1 VSDFIASSV
10 LSPLPPPDSPPDG
23 YSAMVKRPVW
33 RVAGGLLVL
42 LLCVIGLEGLSSFGL
57 LARDIRNV
65 PPTPRNFRQATYDT
79 LLGWVGL
86 PNLAIAD
93 NYGPGLRLT
102 TNADGMRIHRPVTA
116 ALAPGERRAI
126 CSGDSFT
133 FGSGVSDDETFCAY
147 LEQELPGVRT
157 LNMAQRGY
165 GIDQAYLWYKRDAV
179 RYPHQLH
186 LFAFIWADFE
196 RMAVKT
202 FTGYPKSRLRLTEGK
217 LVVENV
223 PVPQWTGE
231 SRLTTALGKLPDLRL
246 VQMIQRKTDQSD
258 AAKLARVDAQVWD
271 VAMAVFEDLERLNR
285 ERGSHLVL
293 VYLPAPADLEPG
305 AQDKRR
311 HRMAEFSRKS
321 GIPFVDLTAEI
332 RTVPPDSVDWMFIT
346 PNALPVQG
354 SSGHY
359 TAAGH
364 RWVAARLAEHLRAMP
379 AVAASPTAPAQ

>member
-1 VSDFIASSV
+1 
-10 LSPLPPPDSPPDG
+10 L
-23 YSAMVKRPVW
+23 KRPAWKIVG
-33 RVAGGLLVL
+33 VLAALVVCAL
-42 LLCVIGLEGLSSFGL
+42 GVEGLASFGL
-57 LARDIRNV
+57 FANDIRHI
-65 PPTPRNFRQATYDT
+65 PRAPENFRQATYDT

-86 PNLAIAD
+86 PNLARSD

-102 TNADGMRIHRPVTA
+102 TNTDGMRIHRPVTP
-116 ALAPGERRAI
+116 ALAPGEKRII

-179 RYPHQLH
+179 RYPHQVH
-186 LFAFIWADFE
+186 VFAFIWADFE
-196 RMAVKT
+196 RMAVTT
-202 FTGYPKSRLRLTEGK
+202 FTGYPKSRLRLRDGT
-217 LVVENV
+217 LAVENV

-231 SRLTTALGKLPDLRL
+231 SRLATAFGALPELRL
-246 VQMIQRKTDQSD
+246 VQLVQRQTDQSD

-271 VAMAVFEDLERLNR
+271 IALAVFKDLDRLNK
-285 ERGSHLVL
+285 ERGSNLVL
-293 VYLPAPADLEPG
+293 VYLPAPADLAPG
-305 AQDKRR
+305 AQDNRR
-311 HRMAEFSRKS
+311 QRMAEFSHTS

-332 RTVPPDSVDWMFIT
+332 RRVPPDSADWMFIT

-364 RWVAARLAEHLRAMP
+364 RWVAARLAEHLRAIPAMSAALNMP
-379 AVAASPTAPAQ
+379 AK

>member
-1 VSDFIASSV
+1 M
-10 LSPLPPPDSPPDG
+10 L
-23 YSAMVKRPVW
+23 KRPVW
-33 RVAGGLLVL
+33 RVVAVLLALVL
-42 LLCVIGLEGLSSFGL
+42 CVLGLEGLSSFGL
-57 LARDIRNV
+57 LAHDIRNI
-65 PPTPRNFRQATYDT
+65 PPAPKNFRQATYDT

-86 PNLAIAD
+86 PNLAMAD

-102 TNADGMRIHRPVTA
+102 TNADGMRIHRPTTA
-116 ALAPGERRAI
+116 ALAPGEKRVI

-186 LFAFIWADFE
+186 VFAFIWADFE
-196 RMAVKT
+196 RMAVTT
-202 FTGYPKSRLRLTEGK
+202 FTGYPKSRLRLKNGA
-217 LVVENV
+217 LALENV
-223 PVPQWTGE
+223 PVPQWKGE
-231 SRLTTALGKLPDLRL
+231 SKSATALGMLPDLRL
-246 VQMIQRKTDQSD
+246 VQLIERQTDQSET
-258 AAKLARVDAQVWD
+258 AKLARVDAQVWD
-271 VAMAVFEDLERLNR
+271 IAMAVFKDLARLNK
-285 ERGSHLVL
+285 ERGSNLVL
-293 VYLPAPADLEPG
+293 VYLPAPNDLAPG
-305 AQDKRR
+305 AQDRR
-311 HRMAEFSRKS
+311 RQWLAEFSRTS
-321 GIPFVDLTAEI
+321 GIPFVDLTDEI
-332 RTVPPDSVDWMFIT
+332 RRVPPDSADWMFIT

-379 AVAASPTAPAQ
+379 AVAASLAVSTR